1 MNTTEITDLKKT
13 LKKCVVYLDTIEMLA
28 EKIKNTENDL
38 EKIRYKDM
46 ATLCRNEVV
55 SLLSTVYGNI

>member
-13 LKKCVVYLDTIEMLA
+13 LKKCVVYLDTIEMLS
-28 EKIKNTENDL
+28 EKLRNTEDVR
-38 EKIRYKDM
+38 EIVRYKDM
-46 ATLCRNEVV
+46 ATLYRNEVV

>member
-1 MNTTEITDLKKT
+1 MNTTEIIDLKKT

-28 EKIKNTENDL
+28 EKIKNTENDR
-38 EKIRYKDM
+38 EKTRYKDM

>member
-28 EKIKNTENDL
+28 EKLRNTEDVR
-38 EKIRYKDM
+38 EIVRYKDM

>member
-1 MNTTEITDLKKT
+1 MKTTEITDLKKT
-13 LKKCVVYLDTIEMLA
+13 LKKCVVYLETIEMLA
-28 EKIKNTENDL
+28 EKIDSTENQL
-38 EKIRYKDM
+38 EIIRYKDM

>member
-13 LKKCVVYLDTIEMLA
+13 LKKCVVYLDTIEMLS
-28 EKIKNTENDL
+28 EKLRNTEDVR
-38 EKIRYKDM
+38 EIVRYKDM

>member
-13 LKKCVVYLDTIEMLA
+13 LKKCVIYLDTIEMLS
-28 EKIKNTENDL
+28 EKLRNTEDVR
-38 EKIRYKDM
+38 EIVRYKDM

>member
-1 MNTTEITDLKKT
+1 MKTTEITDLKKT
-13 LKKCVVYLDTIEMLA
+13 LKKCVVYLDTIELLA
-28 EKIKNTENDL
+28 ERIENTENQR
-38 EKIRYKDM
+38 EIIRYKDM